1 MNLGFSNIIRYKRF
15 VLNIQN
21 KWIEMGF
28 YCTNDVIIFN
38 YEVMREVASRRFIR
52 PSVVLCYR
60 IIEFVC
66 VSMLTNSN
74 VRNKNACENRTF
86 LSNTDQILRYFF
98 SSSEQQI
105 SLILFFVFFHEWW
118 KAFDKRINFCKMYDW
133 KYVFYFFWQV
143 EWAL

>member
-1 MNLGFSNIIRYKRF
+1 
-15 VLNIQN
+15 
-21 KWIEMGF
+21 MGF

-105 SLILFFVFFHEWW
+105 SLILFFFMNDGKHLIRELIFKYTIENTCFIS
-118 KAFDKRINFCKMYDW
+118 FDK
-133 KYVFYFFWQV
+133 
-143 EWAL
+143 

>member
-1 MNLGFSNIIRYKRF
+1 MNLGFSDIIRYKRF

-98 SSSEQQI
+98 SSSEQEI
-105 SLILFFVFFHEWW
+105 SLILFFFMNDGKHLIRELIFKYTIENTCFIS
-118 KAFDKRINFCKMYDW
+118 FDK
-133 KYVFYFFWQV
+133 
-143 EWAL
+143 